1 MPVEPVNIRLY
12 PLSPE
17 KQERKAGAHP
27 VLKGEPQDYKLD
39 LKNEEAM
46 RLKDLEALKEMFREN
61 LKGSDI
67 ELDDLIQHTIENL
80 VNIKKFFPPY
90 PPQSEER
97 IKEIERFIAFRA
109 LIERLTIPPEKIEE
123 GLKMVST
130 KAEEKSIELRTH
142 LAINKAGITSQEI
155 SLVDF

>member
-1 MPVEPVNIRLY
+1 MPVEGVNIRIY
-12 PLSPE
+12 PVSPE
-17 KQERKAGAHP
+17 RQERKAGAHP

-46 RLKDLEALKEMFREN
+46 RLALKEMVSEN
-61 LKGSDI
+61 LKGSDMQ
-67 ELDDLIQHTIENL
+67 LDDLIQHITESL

-109 LIERLTIPPEKIEE
+109 LIERLTIPPEKVEE
-123 GLKMVST
+123 GLKMIPE

-142 LAINKAGITSQEI
+142 LAINKAGISSQMI
-155 SLVDF
+155 KLMDF

>member
-1 MPVEPVNIRLY
+1 MPVERVDIRLY
-12 PLSPE
+12 PVSHE
-17 KQERKAGAHP
+17 RQERKAGAHP
-27 VLKGEPQDYKLD
+27 VLKGERQDYKLD

-46 RLKDLEALKEMFREN
+46 RLKDLEALKEMVSEN
-61 LKGSDI
+61 LKGSDMQ
-67 ELDDLIQHTIENL
+67 LDDLIQHITESL

-97 IKEIERFIAFRA
+97 IKEIKRFIAFRA

-142 LAINKAGITSQEI
+142 LAINKAGISSQVV